1 MSRIWNT
8 KCFFFPADELLTMS
22 VITTDKNTT
31 SSHLLRYPC
40 VGLWCKAPTM
50 WRRNRTNQHNF
61 RYWRKQSWTW
71 VFLNISM
78 HNAYR
83 RIWLICVR
91 VQSRITYVKFAN
103 IVSDWE
109 QQTSPLDLP
118 IFGEPN
124 KDIFLELGYPKI
136 EPVFELEGK
145 RLKLLK
151 PLDRDKD
158 NLSHL
163 IFQVKVTYE
172 NDHDHI
178 VWSLIW
184 VIMFSCAY
192 LDIGRVYY
200 CINE

>member
-1 MSRIWNT
+1 M
-8 KCFFFPADELLTMS
+8 
-22 VITTDKNTT
+22 
-31 SSHLLRYPC
+31 
-40 VGLWCKAPTM
+40 
-50 WRRNRTNQHNF
+50 
-61 RYWRKQSWTW
+61 
-71 VFLNISM
+71 
-78 HNAYR
+78 
-83 RIWLICVR
+83 
-91 VQSRITYVKFAN
+91 QSRITYVKFAN

-178 VWSLIW
+178 V
-184 VIMFSCAY
+184 
-192 LDIGRVYY
+192 
-200 CINE
+200 